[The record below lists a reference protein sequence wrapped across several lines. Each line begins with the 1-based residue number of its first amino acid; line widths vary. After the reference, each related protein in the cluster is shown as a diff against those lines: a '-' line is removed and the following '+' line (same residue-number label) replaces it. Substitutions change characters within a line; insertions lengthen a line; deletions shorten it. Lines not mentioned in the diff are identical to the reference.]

1 MISTERLSELTGLI
15 YDCVIE
21 PQRWPIA
28 MSTLR
33 TELGFATSAL
43 TLHTV
48 PGYETVLAATSGIEP
63 EWLAKLQTYGE
74 ATIRIWGGPARMM
87 QYPMAEPIV
96 LSWAVERRTF
106 QGNPYYDEW
115 GKPLGLTDLVGI
127 GLLRDSTAFGS
138 AGFGWHGSRGDI
150 NESHLAPLRLMAPH
164 LQRAVTISRLLDMQ
178 LLEATNFARALDAL
192 ASAVLLV
199 DSTLRIVH
207 LNAAAD
213 KLLAAGDAIS
223 GRTGHLALVGQ
234 PRSQTAL
241 ADAVGRLVAVH
252 AINALGHRGIGIPVQ
267 RSRGAPL
274 VAHVL
279 PLPQGDLHSGLPQR
293 AVAAVFVADA
303 ALPTRLPSDAL
314 ALLYDLTPAETRV
327 LELVAAG
334 RSPAEVSA
342 QLGVAP
348 STVKTHLLRVFDKTG
363 CSRQAEL
370 VRLAAALSL

>member
-1 MISTERLSELTGLI
+1 M
-15 YDCVIE
+15 
-21 PQRWPIA
+21 
-28 MSTLR
+28 
-33 TELGFATSAL
+33 
-43 TLHTV
+43 
-48 PGYETVLAATSGIEP
+48 
-63 EWLAKLQTYGE
+63 
-74 ATIRIWGGPARMM
+74 
-87 QYPMAEPIV
+87 
-96 LSWAVERRTF
+96 
-106 QGNPYYDEW
+106 
-115 GKPLGLTDLVGI
+115 
-127 GLLRDSTAFGS
+127 
-138 AGFGWHGSRGDI
+138 
-150 NESHLAPLRLMAPH
+150 
-164 LQRAVTISRLLDMQ
+164 
-178 LLEATNFARALDAL
+178 
-192 ASAVLLV
+192 
-199 DSTLRIVH
+199 
-207 LNAAAD
+207 
-213 KLLAAGDAIS
+213 
-223 GRTGHLALVGQ
+223 
-234 PRSQTAL
+234 
-241 ADAVGRLVAVH
+241 H